1 MEPTSD
7 VRVRSMTPL
16 DAPQT
21 VRAAVPA
28 TDAVAHQVAAARRD
42 LCRIL
47 TGEDRRL
54 LVVTGPCSI
63 HDPAAALDYARR
75 LAPLKH
81 ELQDR
86 LYIVMRTYF
95 EKPRTTVGWRGLIND
110 PHLDGSFDMATGLR
124 TARGLLLHIAELGLP
139 TATEMLDPISPQY
152 IADLVT
158 LAAIGART
166 TESQTHRAL
175 ASGLSMPVAFKNGT
189 SGSVQ
194 VAIDAM
200 ISARDAHSFFGVD
213 GAGSCCVVKTLGNP
227 DGVLVLRG
235 RHGAPNHRAADLAD
249 ARRRLEAAGLHASVI
264 VDCSHANSGYDHRR
278 QAMVWEEVLAQ
289 RLGGD
294 DAIVGLMLES
304 NLHEGKQKA
313 TLPVTELRYGVSI
326 TDACIGWED
335 TERLLRQ
342 THANLAAGGSPATP

>member
-21 VRAAVPA
+21 VRAELPA
-28 TDAVAHQVAAARRD
+28 ADAVARQVAAARRS

-47 TGEDRRL
+47 NGEDRRL

-75 LAPLKH
+75 LAPLQR
-81 ELQDR
+81 ELQDQ
-86 LYIVMRTYF
+86 LYVVMRTYF
-95 EKPRTTVGWRGLIND
+95 EKPRTTIGWRGLIND
-110 PHLDGSFDMATGLR
+110 PHLDGTFDMATGLR
-124 TARGLLLHIAELGLP
+124 TARSLLLHIAELGLP

-152 IADLVT
+152 IADLVS

-213 GAGSCCVVKTLGNP
+213 GAGMCCVVKTLGNP

-235 RHGAPNHRAADLAD
+235 RHGAPNHRPADIAD
-249 ARRRLEAAGLHASVI
+249 ARRRLEAAGLRATVI

-278 QAMVWEEVLAQ
+278 QTAVWDEVLAQ
-289 RLGGD
+289 RLDGD
-294 DAIVGLMLES
+294 HSIAGLMLES

-313 TLPVTELRYGVSI
+313 ALPVTSLRYGVSI
-326 TDACIGWED
+326 TDACIGWGD
-335 TERLLRQ
+335 TERLLRR
-342 THANLAAGGSPATP
+342 THARLAGTDRP

>member
-21 VRAAVPA
+21 VRAALPGSE
-28 TDAVAHQVAAARRD
+28 AVAQQVATSRRS

-47 TGEDRRL
+47 SGEDPRL

-75 LAPLKH
+75 LAALRR
-81 ELQDR
+81 ELQDH

-124 TARGLLLHIAELGLP
+124 TARSLLLNIAELGLP

-152 IADLVT
+152 IADLVS

-166 TESQTHRAL
+166 AESQTHRAL

-213 GAGSCCVVKTLGNP
+213 GSGTCCIVKTLGNP

-235 RHGAPNHRAADLAD
+235 RHGAPNHRAADIAD
-249 ARRRLEAAGLHASVI
+249 ARQRLEAAGLRATVM

-278 QAMVWEEVLAQ
+278 QTEVWDEVLAQ
-289 RLGGD
+289 RLDGD
-294 DAIVGLMLES
+294 RAIAGLMLES

-313 TLPVTELRYGVSI
+313 TLPVTALRYGVSI

-335 TERLLRQ
+335 TEQLLRR
-342 THANLAAGGSPATP
+342 THGRLAATDRP